1 MKARDL
7 ARLSRRQLQSPTTRW
22 ILVAFS
28 AVFALTKLLGYFAL
42 KWHHPAA
49 WVSGILVPVLI
60 ALSYGVASQ
69 WPWFWTG
76 DTRLRAGWVRGAL
89 QALLFN
95 ALVVLALVALDYGL
109 LRLAGVREVPM
120 DFSQTAKMSFK
131 KALFINLVFG
141 VPLMSIVGALVMLG
155 QITSMEKEEAE
166 ARAKEAQW
174 VLLRGQLSPHV
185 LFNALNGLAE
195 LVRQDPVAAEQA
207 ILDLSSL
214 YRSLLDHGSRP
225 LAPLKDERQLVERFL
240 AVEQMRLGPRL
251 NVDWDWHPSLDSLQ
265 APPFM
270 LQPLVEN
277 ALKHGIAPHPA
288 GGELRIT
295 LAPDLYG
302 FSLRV
307 ANTGRPLPLVPGDG
321 VGLRNLEARLRL
333 AFGEGASLRL
343 ASEGEWTVG
352 EIRFRIEGTG
362 ASP

>member
-1 MKARDL
+1 MKAAAL
-7 ARLSRRQLQSPTTRW
+7 ASLTRRQLETPTTRW
-22 ILVAFS
+22 ILLAFTAFFLAVKVFGYVA
-28 AVFALTKLLGYFAL
+28 LG
-42 KWHHPAA
+42 WNHPATWA
-49 WVSGILVPVLI
+49 SAILTPCLI
-60 ALSYGVASQ
+60 ALCYCTASQ

-76 DTRLRAGWVRGAL
+76 DERLRPVWWRGAL
-89 QALLFN
+89 QAVPFN
-95 ALVVLALVALDYGL
+95 ALLVLAMVSFDFGL
-109 LRLAGVREVPM
+109 LRLAGI
-120 DFSQTAKMSFK
+120 Q
-131 KALFINLVFG
+131 G
-141 VPLMSIVGALVMLG
+141 VPIEGSGRVYGYWHILRIQTTFSVPILTIVGALVMLG
-155 QITSMEKEEAE
+155 QITRMEKEEAE

-185 LFNALNGLAE
+185 LFNSLNGLAE

-207 ILDLSSL
+207 ILDLSAL

-240 AVEQMRLGPRL
+240 SVEQMRLGPRL
-251 NVDWDWHPSLDSLQ
+251 RVTWTWSETLDTLQ

-288 GGELRIT
+288 GGDLRIELT
-295 LAPDLYG
+295 PDLYG

-307 ANTGRPLPLVPGDG
+307 ANTGQPLPLVPGDG

-333 AFGEGASLRL
+333 SFGEGASLRL
-343 ASEGEWTVG
+343 ASEGEWTVS

-362 ASP
+362 ASA